1 MKNKK
6 IIIVRFLYVSVWL
19 IITILCIYVFLKAY
33 SVFASQDLRQTFGE
47 LGKEITLDIGL
58 SVVNASSPVVK
69 YEESNKIEDRVKR
82 NSIFYRI
89 MSIFPINQYVM
100 TDIIKGGYNAEK
112 DSFYDLFK
120 DTYLASNFSDE
131 LGITHLASSGNDEIT
146 GDVSLISRDSYY
158 ETEEPTNVEEDS
170 IATSATSITYSL
182 KQLSDFSF
190 LKSTFYF
197 GEGAAY
203 LTKDDLNASQLLKKD
218 MTIKVNS
225 EKPQILIYHTHSQ
238 EGFADSKSGNSDDT
252 VVGVG
257 ECLAD
262 ILTNTYGIKVVHD
275 TTKYDIVD
283 GKLDRSYAYNVVA
296 DKVPT
301 ILKKNPSIEVL
312 IDLHRDEGTKRVVTI
327 NGIKMAQVMFFNGLS
342 RNSHGP
348 IEYLYNPNLENN
360 LAFSL
365 QMKLKADELF
375 PNYTKKIYLK
385 GLRYNL
391 NLKPKSLLIE
401 LGTNQNTVEEA
412 KNAMEPL
419 AKILY
424 EVLTGDDNESSDSD
438 E

>member
-19 IITILCIYVFLKAY
+19 IISILCIYVFLKAY
-33 SVFASQDLRQTFGE
+33 SVFASEDLRQTFGE

-69 YEESNKIEDRVKR
+69 YEESNNIEDSVNR
-82 NSIFYRI
+82 NTIFYRI

-100 TDIIKGGYNAEK
+100 TDIIKGGYNADK

-146 GDVSLISRDSYY
+146 GDVSLISQDSYY

-170 IATSATSITYSL
+170 IATSANSITYSL
-182 KQLSDFSF
+182 KQLSDYSF
-190 LKSTFYF
+190 LKSTFYI

-218 MTIKVNS
+218 MTIKVNP

-238 EGFADSKSGNSDDT
+238 EAFADSKSGSEDDT

-257 ECLAD
+257 ERLAD
-262 ILTNTYGIKVVHD
+262 ILENTYGIKVIHD

-283 GKLDRSYAYNVVA
+283 GQVDRSYAYNVVA
-296 DKVPT
+296 EKVPT

-312 IDLHRDEGTKRVVTI
+312 IDLHRDEGSKRAVTI
-327 NGIKMAQVMFFNGLS
+327 NGVKMAQVMFFNGLS

-365 QMKLKADELF
+365 QMKIKADEIF
-375 PNYTKKIYLK
+375 PNFTKKIYLK

-424 EVLTGDDNESSDSD
+424 EVLTGNSNESGDSD